1 MRLKKTY
8 WNFGLGLV
16 LITLLTQAKCDKNA
30 QNIPYV
36 PVNFDINLNLPE
48 FNDLNFVSNHIYYHG
63 GSKGLII
70 YRYTQDIFVVL
81 DRHSTSEIELGC
93 TVSVDDDG
101 LLISDHSDC
110 SESKW
115 LIIDGTVNQGV
126 AILPLHRYGT
136 SWNPPVLSIFN

>member
-1 MRLKKTY
+1 M
-8 WNFGLGLV
+8 
-16 LITLLTQAKCDKNA
+16 
-30 QNIPYV
+30 
-36 PVNFDINLNLPE
+36 
-48 FNDLNFVSNHIYYHG
+48 SNHIYVNG

-81 DRHSTSEIELGC
+81 DRHSTSDIELGC
-93 TVSVDDDG
+93 IVSVDDDG

-115 LIIDGTVNQGV
+115 FIIDGSVNQGT
-126 AILPLHRYGT
+126 AILPLHRYSA

>member
-1 MRLKKTY
+1 MKLKKTY
-8 WNFGLGLV
+8 LNFVLGLV
-16 LITLLTQAKCDKNA
+16 LTVLLTQAKCDNNV

-36 PVNFDINLNLPE
+36 PVNLDINLNLPAY
-48 FNDLNFVSNHIYYHG
+48 NDLNFVSNHIYVNG

-81 DRHSTSEIELGC
+81 DRHSTSDIELGC

-115 LIIDGTVNQGV
+115 LIIDGTVNQGT
-126 AILPLHRYGT
+126 AILPLHRYGVN
-136 SWNPPVLSIFN
+136 WNPPVLSIFN

>member
-8 WNFGLGLV
+8 WNFSLGLV
-16 LITLLTQAKCDKNA
+16 LIALLTQAKCDNNV

-36 PVNFDINLNLPE
+36 PVNFDINLNLPAY
-48 FNDLNFVSNHIYYHG
+48 NDLNFVSNHIYVNG
-63 GSKGLII
+63 GSRGLII

-81 DRHSTSEIELGC
+81 DRHSTSDIELGC

-101 LLISDHSDC
+101 LLVSDHSDC

-115 LIIDGTVNQGV
+115 LIIDGTL
-126 AILPLHRYGT
+126 ASKRTT
-136 SWNPPVLSIFN
+136 SLASISLCIWSSLMASTIP

>member
-1 MRLKKTY
+1 MMLKKTY
-8 WNFGLGLV
+8 LNFVLGLV
-16 LITLLTQAKCDKNA
+16 IVMLLTQAKCDNNV

-36 PVNFDINLNLPE
+36 PVNIDINLNLPAY
-48 FNDLNFVSNHIYYHG
+48 NDLNFVSNHIYVNG

-70 YRYTQDIFVVL
+70 YRYTQDIFVIL
-81 DRHSTSEIELGC
+81 DRHSTSDIELGC
-93 TVSVDDDG
+93 IVSVDDDG

-115 LIIDGTVNQGV
+115 LIIDGTVNQGT
-126 AILPLHRYGT
+126 AILPLHRYGA